1 MVGKEIVK
9 DVLSG
14 YNGTIFAYGQSGS
27 GKTYTMY
34 GDDIYDIENRGI
46 IPRLINDIF
55 DFVENADENITFQFK
70 MSILQ
75 IYKENIYDLLTG
87 ENNLKI
93 KENPIKGIYVDKLT
107 EVYIDSFDT
116 FMEYVDLAQENRIVS
131 ETKLNSYSSR
141 SHSILIFEVTQNLNN
156 ANFSKKGTLNLVD
169 LAGSEKISKTG
180 AVGETLEEAKKI
192 NLSLSALGN
201 VIHALTTNSE
211 HIPYRDSKLTRILQ
225 ESLGGNFKTSL
236 IVTCSPH
243 SYHFDETTSSLK
255 FAQRVKHIKN
265 KVKINIKLTYEE
277 LQKINSQLRKE
288 LGNIKIE
295 NKKLRELLNSNGIEF
310 ILESQYEDNNNN
322 DNNDESGDEDK
333 KFMSTKNS
341 IKVSNK
347 KDFYPQ
353 KFNAKSTADLNSNFD
368 IIKENDDFLSKTRS
382 QSKIHGN
389 YDSHD
394 NLIHNIYID
403 HAKIIKDLKKQIDEL
418 NNEIKEK
425 DNIISTLEESNRK
438 KQKIEIKDH
447 EMIFNNE
454 PCDTNKMI
462 KDLQDLYDDIRKEI
476 IKIEF
481 DYRDIKDKNN
491 NGEIISN
498 FEKLISDLNL
508 VKEKNITE
516 DIESFK
522 SLSSIIL
529 NSLSNNKDNEKLED
543 KMKNLNNKYQKNIIQ
558 LYNDIFDNSNG
569 KLIKLKFIKHA
580 TYFIYGYL
588 ESFFILNIN
597 SHINQ
602 KLLLDN
608 NLLLESN
615 NLLLKIVEDL
625 LKSNLDLSN
634 KLTNVNYEQITKSI
648 IGNKLNFPLGNNND
662 QYIVSFLDS
671 NQMQSNFKHYK
682 KNKNKIMTLINR
694 KGLDM
699 LKKQKRNNNEL
710 IEGIKHKREN
720 SSHLNTNSNL
730 NDGMIIQNPYSA
742 WSYKPNNE
750 ITNIMENIG
759 NDRLDSINDG
769 ESKIIDN
776 LRNLNVYETRNENS
790 MKLDEGFYKMSFKN
804 DASKVF
810 IPISETENFKAKQE
824 KKKSKL
830 TMLKEY
836 IVKSLTESENY
847 KKEIN
852 ILKDAF
858 IIILDEQLKMILS
871 KLNNYNYIHEEAMNE
886 ISKTFDNNNIES
898 LMNESMNKSKRKIIS
913 NKFEISFENDNIQIQ
928 DENDEIIN
936 NDIIGE
942 NIINIENTIS
952 DKTNKNENKTN
963 IKTNSK
969 NDSKKNTSSTSIEN
983 VKFYAPK
990 QQNKFI
996 KDNNKTNK
1004 KKNFASE
1011 SEEMISQLKDEQI
1024 QNAISINDNSK
1035 LRKSKNQ
1042 LFGNMKKT
1050 NQEIKL
1056 VPQNEIL
1063 DNNINPT
1070 NSNFFN
1076 FYKNTSNS
1084 NPKSMESNNN
1094 NNNNNNYYNLNK
1106 NSNIDNSHLR
1116 KSTSNPQNKMTSNI
1130 FNYNKNINS
1139 NKKNNQNIFNK
1150 SKNYHSANQYIIEEE
1165 EKKQINQITQ
1175 NSKGSISARGV
1186 KIVNSSNIKN
1196 IKKNSAPDSPIRNSK
1211 FIQNISYDIKNN
1223 NGKATIEDLVA
1234 DYLKTGTAT
1243 RRFDGIGITVKNQE
1257 VKCLFK
1263 GGLSANNSIDITP
1276 VGKHI
1281 KSLNG
1286 DDSIPNPEDF
1296 L

>member
-141 SHSILIFEVTQNLNN
+141 SHSILIFEVTQNLHN

-333 KFMSTKNS
+333 KKFMSTKNS

-481 DYRDIKDKNN
+481 DYRDIKNKNS
-491 NGEIISN
+491 EEVISN
-498 FEKLISDLNL
+498 FEKLINDLNL
-508 VKEKNITE
+508 VKEKNINE

-522 SLSSIIL
+522 GLSSIIL
-529 NSLSNNKDNEKLED
+529 NSLSNYKDNDKLDEKI
-543 KMKNLNNKYQKNIIQ
+543 KNLNNQYQKNIIQ
-558 LYNDIFDNSNG
+558 LYNDIFDNSNE
-569 KLIKLKFIKHA
+569 KKMKFNFIKHA
-580 TYFIYGYL
+580 TYFI
-588 ESFFILNIN
+588 
-597 SHINQ
+597 
-602 KLLLDN
+602 LL
-608 NLLLESN
+608 
-615 NLLLKIVEDL
+615 
-625 LKSNLDLSN
+625 
-634 KLTNVNYEQITKSI
+634 
-648 IGNKLNFPLGNNND
+648 
-662 QYIVSFLDS
+662 
-671 NQMQSNFKHYK
+671 
-682 KNKNKIMTLINR
+682 
-694 KGLDM
+694 
-699 LKKQKRNNNEL
+699 
-710 IEGIKHKREN
+710 
-720 SSHLNTNSNL
+720 
-730 NDGMIIQNPYSA
+730 
-742 WSYKPNNE
+742 
-750 ITNIMENIG
+750 
-759 NDRLDSINDG
+759 
-769 ESKIIDN
+769 
-776 LRNLNVYETRNENS
+776 
-790 MKLDEGFYKMSFKN
+790 
-804 DASKVF
+804 
-810 IPISETENFKAKQE
+810 
-824 KKKSKL
+824 
-830 TMLKEY
+830 
-836 IVKSLTESENY
+836 
-847 KKEIN
+847 
-852 ILKDAF
+852 
-858 IIILDEQLKMILS
+858 IIIS
-871 KLNNYNYIHEEAMNE
+871 
-886 ISKTFDNNNIES
+886 
-898 LMNESMNKSKRKIIS
+898 
-913 NKFEISFENDNIQIQ
+913 
-928 DENDEIIN
+928 
-936 NDIIGE
+936 
-942 NIINIENTIS
+942 
-952 DKTNKNENKTN
+952 
-963 IKTNSK
+963 
-969 NDSKKNTSSTSIEN
+969 
-983 VKFYAPK
+983 
-990 QQNKFI
+990 
-996 KDNNKTNK
+996 
-1004 KKNFASE
+1004 
-1011 SEEMISQLKDEQI
+1011 
-1024 QNAISINDNSK
+1024 
-1035 LRKSKNQ
+1035 
-1042 LFGNMKKT
+1042 
-1050 NQEIKL
+1050 
-1056 VPQNEIL
+1056 
-1063 DNNINPT
+1063 
-1070 NSNFFN
+1070 
-1076 FYKNTSNS
+1076 
-1084 NPKSMESNNN
+1084 
-1094 NNNNNNYYNLNK
+1094 
-1106 NSNIDNSHLR
+1106 
-1116 KSTSNPQNKMTSNI
+1116 
-1130 FNYNKNINS
+1130 
-1139 NKKNNQNIFNK
+1139 
-1150 SKNYHSANQYIIEEE
+1150 
-1165 EKKQINQITQ
+1165 
-1175 NSKGSISARGV
+1175 
-1186 KIVNSSNIKN
+1186 
-1196 IKKNSAPDSPIRNSK
+1196 
-1211 FIQNISYDIKNN
+1211 
-1223 NGKATIEDLVA
+1223 
-1234 DYLKTGTAT
+1234 
-1243 RRFDGIGITVKNQE
+1243 
-1257 VKCLFK
+1257 
-1263 GGLSANNSIDITP
+1263 
-1276 VGKHI
+1276 
-1281 KSLNG
+1281 
-1286 DDSIPNPEDF
+1286 
-1296 L
+1296 

>member
-1 MVGKEIVK
+1 
-9 DVLSG
+9 
-14 YNGTIFAYGQSGS
+14 
-27 GKTYTMY
+27 MY
-34 GDDIYDIENRGI
+34 GDDIYDDENRGI

-55 DFVENADENITFQFK
+55 EFVENAEENITFQFK

-141 SHSILIFEVTQNLNN
+141 SHSILIFEVTQNLHN

-169 LAGSEKISKTG
+169 LAGSEKISKSG

-201 VIHALTTNSE
+201 VIHALTTNSD

-243 SYHFDETTSSLK
+243 SYHFEETTSSLK

-310 ILESQYEDNNNN
+310 IIENQFDDNNNN
-322 DNNDESGDEDK
+322 DNNDNNENNDNNDNNDDSGDEDKK
-333 KFMSTKNS
+333 KFMSTKNF
-341 IKVSNK
+341 IKDSNK
-347 KDFYPQ
+347 KDFYTKQ
-353 KFNAKSTADLNSNFD
+353 FNAKSTADLNSNCD
-368 IIKENDDFLSKTRS
+368 TTKENDDYLSKTQS
-382 QSKIHGN
+382 QSKLHGN
-389 YDSHD
+389 YNSHD
-394 NLIHNIYID
+394 NLIRNIYLD

-438 KQKIEIKDH
+438 KQKIEIKDSGI
-447 EMIFNNE
+447 IFSNE
-454 PCDTNKMI
+454 PCDINKVI
-462 KDLQDLYDDIRKEI
+462 KDLHDLYDDIRKEM

-481 DYRDIKDKNN
+481 DYRDIKNKNN
-491 NGEIISN
+491 NEEIISN
-498 FEKLISDLNL
+498 FEKLINDLNL
-508 VKEKNITE
+508 IKEKNINE
-516 DIESFK
+516 EIESFK
-522 SLSSIIL
+522 GLSSIIL
-529 NSLSNNKDNEKLED
+529 NSLNNYKVNDKLDEKI
-543 KMKNLNNKYQKNIIQ
+543 KNLNNKYQKNIIQ
-558 LYNDIFDNSNG
+558 LYNDIFDNSNE
-569 KLIKLKFIKHA
+569 KKIKFKFIKHA

-588 ESFFILNIN
+588 ESFFILNFN

-634 KLTNVNYEQITKSI
+634 KLTNINYEQLSKSI
-648 IGNKLNFPLGNNND
+648 IGNKINFPLGNNNE
-662 QYIVSFLDS
+662 QFKVSFLES
-671 NQMQSNFKHYK
+671 NQIPSNFKHYK

-720 SSHLNTNSNL
+720 SSNLNTNNNL

-759 NDRLDSINDG
+759 NDRFDSLNDG

-776 LRNLNVYETRNENS
+776 LRNFNLYETRNENS
-790 MKLDEGFYKMSFKN
+790 IKLDEGFYKSSFKN
-804 DASKVF
+804 EPPKVF
-810 IPISETENFKAKQE
+810 IPISETENLKIKQE

-836 IVKSLTESENY
+836 IVKSLTQSENY

-871 KLNNYNYIHEEAMNE
+871 VLNNNNFINEEGMNE
-886 ISKTFDNNNIES
+886 ISKTFENNNIES
-898 LMNESMNKSKRKIIS
+898 LMNESINKSKRKIIS

-928 DENDEIIN
+928 DENDENIIN
-936 NDIIGE
+936 NDNLEE
-942 NIINIENTIS
+942 NINNEKTIN
-952 DKTNKNENKTN
+952 DKTNKNENKIN
-963 IKTNSK
+963 IKINNKNMSK
-969 NDSKKNTSSTSIEN
+969 NDSKKNFSSNSIEDI
-983 VKFYAPK
+983 KLYAPK

-996 KDNNKTNK
+996 KDKNKTKK
-1004 KKNFASE
+1004 KKNFVSE
-1011 SEEMISQLKDEQI
+1011 NEEIKYQLKDELT
-1024 QNAISINDNSK
+1024 QNATSINDNSK
-1035 LRKSKNQ
+1035 LKKSKNA
-1042 LFGNMKKT
+1042 LFGNMKKQ

-1063 DNNINPT
+1063 NNNINPN
-1070 NSNFFN
+1070 NSNLFN

-1084 NPKSMESNNN
+1084 NPKSIKSNNN
-1094 NNNNNNYYNLNK
+1094 KTINNNYNSNK
-1106 NSNIDNSHLR
+1106 NSNQENSHLR
-1116 KSTSNPQNKMTSNI
+1116 KSTPNSENKMTSNI
-1130 FNYNKNINS
+1130 FNYNQNINTS
-1139 NKKNNQNIFNK
+1139 KKNQNLFNK
-1150 SKNYHSANQYIIEEE
+1150 NKNYHSANQFIIEEEE
-1165 EKKQINQITQ
+1165 EKKQINKISQ
-1175 NSKGSISARGV
+1175 NLNGSITARGV
-1186 KIVNSSNIKN
+1186 KIINSSNIKN
-1196 IKKNSAPDSPIRNSK
+1196 LKKNSAPDSPIKNSK
-1211 FIQNISYDIKNN
+1211 FMQNFDINYKDD
-1223 NGKATIEDLVA
+1223 KTTIEDLVA

-1243 RRFDGIGITVKNQE
+1243 RRFDGIGITFKNQE
-1257 VKCLFK
+1257 VKCLFR

-1286 DDSIPNPEDF
+1286 DDYIPNPEDF